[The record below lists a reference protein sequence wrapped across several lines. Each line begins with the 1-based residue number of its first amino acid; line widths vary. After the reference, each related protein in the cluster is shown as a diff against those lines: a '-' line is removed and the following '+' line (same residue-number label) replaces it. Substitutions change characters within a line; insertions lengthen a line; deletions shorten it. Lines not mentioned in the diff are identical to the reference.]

1 MSFKG
6 ARKQRHLLK
15 EDLVCPLRGMPCML
29 CQHKQFL
36 LIRSVHCGG
45 CLLSPFLRDR
55 EALNGHSRTQGSWK
69 RRWYGYLRGLCRQN
83 GPRAQ
88 SMRSINRNEQKGKP
102 MGGAKFTGMLTLLG
116 AALGCSVG
124 MLAGVLSYSSTLGRP
139 LVIGAA
145 AGAVAGFLV
154 GIVCVLLKNCTG
166 KRR

>member
-1 MSFKG
+1 
-6 ARKQRHLLK
+6 
-15 EDLVCPLRGMPCML
+15 
-29 CQHKQFL
+29 
-36 LIRSVHCGG
+36 
-45 CLLSPFLRDR
+45 
-55 EALNGHSRTQGSWK
+55 
-69 RRWYGYLRGLCRQN
+69 
-83 GPRAQ
+83 
-88 SMRSINRNEQKGKP
+88 MRSINRNEQKGKP